1 MDPDGNL
8 KSIFFFAKIDFKQTR
23 EKSEILSVLQETLGS
38 VGEDEENTSRR

>member
-8 KSIFFFAKIDFKQTR
+8 KSIFFAKIDFKQTR

>member
-1 MDPDGNL
+1 MGTWNL
-8 KSIFFFAKIDFKQTR
+8 SLKNFFPKIDFKQTR